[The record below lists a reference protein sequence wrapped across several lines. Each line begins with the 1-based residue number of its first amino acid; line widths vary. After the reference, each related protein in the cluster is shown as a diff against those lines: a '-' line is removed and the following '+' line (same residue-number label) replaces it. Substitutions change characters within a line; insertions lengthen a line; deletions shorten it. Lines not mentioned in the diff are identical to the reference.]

1 MRRFVPVMCLLAAGC
16 GGAFVPPAGPG
27 EPAPDAARAWD
38 EATRA
43 CRGAR
48 TYSGRLHLGVVGAN
62 LMTSVTA
69 DGDVFLG
76 AVVAG
81 QPRFTLWGRRDQ
93 ATLLLHDDNRVVRAP
108 AADIVDAL
116 IGAAI
121 GPEEWLAMLTGCVTR
136 SHDMTG
142 AARLGKLLRIDTRD
156 GRVYLM
162 RVGGVWRVR
171 GGEVNGLIIDYTWR
185 EHAFPGEIRA
195 RSAPDR
201 SRRASIAVE
210 ASEFSVNQT
219 LPPATFTPARG
230 AAAATPMTLDE
241 LREAGP
247 LRKRERDP

>member
-1 MRRFVPVMCLLAAGC
+1 MCLLAVGC

-27 EPAPDAARAWD
+27 EPAPDAATAWD

-48 TYSGRLHLGVVGAN
+48 TYRGTLRLGVVGAN
-62 LMTSVTA
+62 LVTSVSA

-81 QPRFTLWGRRDQ
+81 RPRFTLWGPRGDQ

-108 AADIVDAL
+108 AAEIVDAL

-121 GPEEWLAMLTGCVTR
+121 GPEEWLAVLTGCVTR

-142 AARLGKLLRIDTRD
+142 AARLGRLLRIDTRD
-156 GRVYLM
+156 GPVYLT
-162 RVGGVWRVR
+162 RVGAVWRVR

-195 RSAPDR
+195 RSAPDQ

-210 ASEFSVNQT
+210 ASDFSVNET
-219 LPPATFTPARG
+219 LPPATFTPTRG
-230 AAAATPMTLDE
+230 AATAAPMTLDE

-247 LRKRERDP
+247 LRKRNK